1 MDFSKY
7 NQIPTEPATA
17 SQIGL
22 AAATLSAMARRGLVE
37 VIPGKP
43 NKYRR
48 INNPAVKIYQ
58 LCDIYSDQY
67 DTYFT
72 LYKKDAPIGMLCSIV
87 NNTIVDCWGKSYD
100 LTDVIEISFR
110 KKKINLEEEIL

>member
-17 SQIGL
+17 KEIGL

-48 INNPAVKIYQ
+48 IDNPSIKIQQ
-58 LCDIYSDQY
+58 LLEENKSDFDEFFMLRKKGAPYS
-67 DTYFT
+67 
-72 LYKKDAPIGMLCSIV
+72 MLCSLKKGTVI
-87 NNTIVDCWGKSYD
+87 DCWGKEYD
-100 LTDVIEISFR
+100 LTDVNYLQIG
-110 KKKINLEEEIL
+110 KKEFNI

>member
-7 NQIPTEPATA
+7 NQVPTEPATA

-48 INNPAVKIYQ
+48 IDNPSIRIYQ
-58 LCDIYSDQY
+58 LLEEHKEDFDE
-67 DTYFT
+67 FFM
-72 LYKKDAPIGMLCSIV
+72 LKKKDAPYGMLCSLKKG
-87 NNTIVDCWGKSYD
+87 TIMDCWGKEYN
-100 LTDVIEISFR
+100 LTDVNYLQIG
-110 KKKINLEEEIL
+110 KKEFNI

>member
-1 MDFSKY
+1 MDWTKY

-48 INNPAVKIYQ
+48 IHNPAIKIYQ
-58 LCDIYSDQY
+58 LLEENKDDYGEF
-67 DTYFT
+67 FT
-72 LYKKDAPIGMLCSIV
+72 LQRSYGKYNGKMLCYIKGGEV
-87 NNTIVDCWGKSYD
+87 VDCWGKRYD
-100 LTDVIEISFR
+100 LADVIRIEFRTRSF
-110 KKKINLEEEIL
+110 NL